1 MPKRKDIS
9 SVLVI
14 GAGPIVIGQ
23 ACEFD
28 YSGTQACKALKQEG
42 LRVVLIN
49 SNPATIMT
57 DPEIADATYIEP
69 ITITSIEKVIIKE
82 KVDALLSTVGGQTA
96 LNCGLKLWKEGI
108 LDKHGVLMIGAK
120 PEAIEKAEDR
130 QMFNEA
136 MEKIG
141 LEVPKSAIVCSLEE
155 GLKELKQIG
164 LPAIIRPS
172 FTLGGS
178 GGGIARTLN
187 EFKKILS
194 YGLDLSPT
202 SQVLINES
210 ILGWKEYEMEVV
222 RDYKDT
228 VIIICSIE
236 NIDPMGVHTGDSI
249 TVAPALT
256 LTDKEYQKMR
266 DASIAVLREIGVE
279 TGGSNVQFAIHPR
292 NGKMFVIEMNPR
304 VSRSSALASK
314 VTGFPIA
321 KVAAKL
327 AIGYTLD
334 EIQNDITQVTPIS
347 FEPSID
353 YIVTKIPRFNF
364 EKFKETKP
372 VLSTSMQS
380 VGEVMSI
387 GRSFAESLQK
397 GLCSLEI
404 GLTGLN
410 IPSVDGLE
418 KAKTK
423 KEKQA
428 ILKEAL
434 DVFRPDRILCV
445 AQGFREGLDIDE
457 IHRITAIDSWF
468 LREIEKIVNEEK
480 KIQIQGLPTDQVQFL
495 RLKKM
500 GFSDIRLSQLASKS
514 YDEVLDLRRRLNIKP
529 VFKRVDTCAGE
540 FESKAAYLYSCYEGD
555 GLSIPECESFPSNR
569 KKIII
574 LGSGPNRIGQ
584 GIEFDY
590 TCVHASKSL
599 SAIGFETIMINCNPE
614 TVSTD
619 YDTSDK
625 LYFEG
630 LFPEYV
636 LEVIYREQQKG
647 QLLGVIVQF
656 GGQTSLKLAQ
666 VLQKATVPILGTS
679 SDSIDL
685 AENRER
691 LQKLLLKLDIA
702 QPQNT
707 ICHQIEDI
715 ASATE
720 KIGYPVVIRPSNV
733 LGGRAMATLQN
744 SQSLEKYLKENQSLI
759 LDGPILIDRFL
770 ENAVEVDVDGI
781 YDGDNIYIAGIMEHI
796 EYAGIHSGDSACVIP
811 PWSLSKSLQI
821 QINKT
826 TEMLAKALK
835 VRGLVNVQYAVR
847 DEKLYMIEVNPRASR
862 TTPFVAK
869 STGVPIAAIASQ
881 VMAGKKLTDF
891 HLPSLHLN
899 HFSFKEV
906 VLPFSRF
913 AHADTLLGPEM
924 KSTGEVM
931 GWDKNFSLAFGKSQ
945 LAAFNAIPTKGFA
958 LICYPRS
965 CGERSLSLIR
975 ELVDLNFKVGVIGDI
990 TFDLQ
995 KQYALEGVIL
1005 SKYQKKNLGHLDTVH
1020 FLDFL
1025 QSQNVNLAIV
1035 IDHGEHLKNLRR
1047 AIMLSRICYFSTE
1060 QSAMLALDFIKISQT
1075 KNHVPSINPI
1085 QSIDS
1090 SSRIECN
1097 E

>member
-1 MPKRKDIS
+1 MPRQKSIS

-28 YSGTQACKALKQEG
+28 YSGTQACKALKEEG

-57 DPEIADATYIEP
+57 DPEVADATYIEP
-69 ITITSIEKVIIKE
+69 ITTESVEKIIIKE
-82 KVDALLSTVGGQTA
+82 KIDALLSTVGGQTA
-96 LNCGLKLWKEGI
+96 LNCGLQLWKEGV
-108 LDKHGVLMIGAK
+108 LEKHNVLMIGAK

-136 MEKIG
+136 MERIG
-141 LEVPKSAIVCSLEE
+141 LEVPKSAIVHSLEE
-155 GLKELKQIG
+155 GLKELEHIG

-178 GGGIARTLN
+178 GGGIARTLD
-187 EFKKILS
+187 EFKEILS
-194 YGLDLSPT
+194 RGLDLSPT
-202 SQVLINES
+202 NQVLINES

-228 VIIICSIE
+228 AIIICSIE
-236 NIDPMGVHTGDSI
+236 NIDPMGVHTGDSM

-266 DASIAVLREIGVE
+266 NASIAVLREIGVE
-279 TGGSNVQFAIHPR
+279 TGGSNVQFAVNPLDGRMLI
-292 NGKMFVIEMNPR
+292 IEMNPR

-334 EIQNDITQVTPIS
+334 EIQNDITKVTPIS

-387 GRSFAESLQK
+387 GRNFAESLQK
-397 GLCSLEI
+397 GLCSLET
-404 GLTGLN
+404 GLTGLET
-410 IPSVDGLE
+410 PSVEGFKE
-418 KAKTK
+418 AETK
-423 KEKQA
+423 KERQA

-434 DVFRPDRILCV
+434 SIFRPDRILCI
-445 AQGFREGLDIDE
+445 AQSFREGLGIDE
-457 IHRITAIDSWF
+457 IYQITAVDPWF
-468 LREIEKIVNEEK
+468 LSEIEKIVNAEK
-480 KIQIQGLPTDQVQFL
+480 QIQTQGLPEDRVQFL

-500 GFSDIRLSQLASKS
+500 GFSDMRLAQLTNKK
-514 YDEVLDLRRRLNIKP
+514 YNEVLSLRHQLNVRP
-529 VFKRVDTCAGE
+529 VFKRVDTCAGQ

-555 GLSIPECESFPSNR
+555 GLSDPECESFPSD
-569 KKIII
+569 KKKVII

-599 SAIGFETIMINCNPE
+599 SAIGLETIMINCNPE

-630 LFPEYV
+630 LFPEHV

-647 QLLGVIVQF
+647 ELLGVIVQF
-656 GGQTSLKLAQ
+656 GGQTPLKLSQ
-666 VLQKATVPILGTS
+666 VLQEAQIPILGTS
-679 SDSIDL
+679 PDSIDL

-702 QPQNT
+702 QPESDV
-707 ICHQIEDI
+707 CYQIEDVP
-715 ASATE
+715 SAIE
-720 KIGYPVVIRPSNV
+720 KIGYPVMIRPSHV
-733 LGGRAMATLQN
+733 LGGRAMATLQGP
-744 SQSLEKYLKENQSLI
+744 QCLEKYLKENQELI
-759 LDGPILIDRFL
+759 LEGPILIDRFL
-770 ENAVEVDVDGI
+770 KNAIEIDVDGI
-781 YDGDNIYIAGIMEHI
+781 YDGESIYVAGIMEHI
-796 EYAGIHSGDSACVIP
+796 EPAGIHSGDSACVIP
-811 PWSLSKSLQI
+811 PWSLSKSLQT

-835 VRGLVNVQYAVR
+835 VRGFINVQYAVR

-881 VMAGKKLTDF
+881 VMIGRKLTDF
-891 HLPSLHLN
+891 HLPSLHFN
-899 HFSFKEV
+899 YFSFKEV

-931 GWDKNFSLAFGKSQ
+931 GWDKNFSLAFAKSQ
-945 LAAFNAIPTKGFA
+945 QAAFNTIPKEGFA
-958 LICYPRS
+958 LICCPHS
-965 CGERSLSLIR
+965 HKENGLSIVKKLI
-975 ELVDLNFKVGVIGDI
+975 DLGFKVGVIGNI
-990 TFDLQ
+990 GAE
-995 KQYALEGVIL
+995 KQYDLENVIL
-1005 SKYQKKNLGHLDTVH
+1005 SKYKKKDISDLDTVY

-1025 QSQNVNLAIV
+1025 QSQNINLAIMM
-1035 IDHGEHLKNLRR
+1035 DHGVHLKNLRR
-1047 AIMLSRICYFSTE
+1047 AILLSRMCYFSTK
-1060 QSAMLALDFIKISQT
+1060 QSAMLALDFIEMSQT
-1075 KNHVPSINPI
+1075 KNHIFSIHPI
-1085 QSIDS
+1085 QSIS
-1090 SSRIECN
+1090 SSFKIKSDKQ
-1097 E
+1097 

>member
-1 MPKRKDIS
+1 MPKQENIS

-28 YSGTQACKALKQEG
+28 YSGTQACKALKEEG
-42 LRVVLIN
+42 LRVVLVN

-57 DPEIADATYIEP
+57 DPEVADATYIEP
-69 ITITSIEKVIIKE
+69 ITVKSVEKIIIKE

-96 LNCGLKLWKEGI
+96 LNCGLQLWKEGI

-136 MEKIG
+136 MERIG
-141 LEVPKSAIVCSLEE
+141 LEVPKSAIVHCLEE
-155 GLKELKQIG
+155 GLKELEHIG
-164 LPAIIRPS
+164 LPAILRPS

-178 GGGIARTLN
+178 GGGVAYNLD
-187 EFKKILS
+187 EFKEVLN

-202 SQVLINES
+202 NQVLINES

-222 RDYKDT
+222 RDCKDT
-228 VIIICSIE
+228 AIIICSIE

-279 TGGSNVQFAIHPR
+279 TGGSNVQFAVNPR
-292 NGKMFVIEMNPR
+292 NGRMLIIEMNPR

-364 EKFKETKP
+364 EKFKETAS

-397 GLCSLEI
+397 GFCSLEI
-404 GLTGLN
+404 GLK
-410 IPSVDGLE
+410 GLE
-418 KAKTK
+418 TPSIEGLKEAETK
-423 KEKQA
+423 EERQA

-434 DVFRPDRILCV
+434 GVFRPDRILCI
-445 AQGFREGLDIDE
+445 AEGFREGLDIDE
-457 IHRITAIDSWF
+457 IYQITAIDPWF
-468 LREIEKIVNEEK
+468 LSEIEKIVNAEQ
-480 KIQIQGLPTDQVQFL
+480 KIQREGLPVDKIQLL

-500 GFSDIRLSQLASKS
+500 GFSDMRLSQLASKS
-514 YDEVLDLRRRLNIKP
+514 YDEVLKLRHKLDLRP

-555 GLSIPECESFPSNR
+555 GLSDPECESFPST
-569 KKIII
+569 KKKVIII
-574 LGSGPNRIGQ
+574 GSGPNRIGQ

-599 SAIGFETIMINCNPE
+599 SAMGLETIMINCNPE

-636 LEVIYREQQKG
+636 LEVIYKEQKKG
-647 QLLGVIVQF
+647 QFLGVIVQF

-666 VLQKATVPILGTS
+666 VLQEAKIPILGTS
-679 SDSIDL
+679 PDNIDL

-691 LQKLLLKLDIA
+691 LKKLLLKLEIA
-702 QPQNT
+702 QPRNT

-715 ASATE
+715 SLAIDE
-720 KIGYPVVIRPSNV
+720 IGYPVVIRPSNV
-733 LGGRAMATLQN
+733 LGGQAMATLQ
-744 SQSLEKYLKENQSLI
+744 SAQCLKKYLKENQELI

-781 YDGDNIYIAGIMEHI
+781 YDGESIYIAGIMEHI
-796 EYAGIHSGDSACVIP
+796 ELAGIHSGDSACVIP
-811 PWSLSKSLQI
+811 PWSLSKSLQV

-826 TEMLAKALK
+826 TEVLAKALK
-835 VRGLVNVQYAVR
+835 VKGLMNVQYAVCN
-847 DEKLYMIEVNPRASR
+847 EKLYMIEVNPRASR

-881 VMAGKKLTDF
+881 VMVGKKLVDF
-891 HLPSLHLN
+891 HLPPLHLN

-913 AHADTLLGPEM
+913 AGADTVLGPEM

-958 LICYPRS
+958 LVCYPQS
-965 CGERSLSLIR
+965 CKKNGLSIVKKLM
-975 ELVDLNFKVGVIGDI
+975 DLGFKVGVVGDVSGDVKEQCI
-990 TFDLQ
+990 EDI
-995 KQYALEGVIL
+995 IL
-1005 SKYQKKNLGHLDTVH
+1005 STYQKKNLEDLNTTH
-1020 FLDFL
+1020 FLNFL
-1025 QSQNVNLAIV
+1025 QSQNINLAIMV
-1035 IDHGEHLKNLRR
+1035 DHRPHLKNLRR

-1060 QSAMLALDFIKISQT
+1060 QPAMLALDFIKTSQA
-1075 KNHVPSINPI
+1075 KNCMPSIHPI
-1085 QSIDS
+1085 QSINS
-1090 SSRIECN
+1090 SFKIISGR
-1097 E
+1097 

>member
-1 MPKRKDIS
+1 MPKQKNIS

-28 YSGTQACKALKQEG
+28 YSGTQACKALKEEG

-57 DPEIADATYIEP
+57 DPEVADVTYIEP
-69 ITITSIEKVIIKE
+69 ITTEFVEKIIIKE
-82 KVDALLSTVGGQTA
+82 QVDALLSTVGGQTA
-96 LNCGLKLWKEGI
+96 LNCGLQLWKEGI
-108 LDKHGVLMIGAK
+108 LEKHNVLMIGAK

-141 LEVPKSAIVCSLEE
+141 LEVPKSAIVHNLEE
-155 GLKELKQIG
+155 GLKELKYIG

-178 GGGIARTLN
+178 GGGVARSLE
-187 EFKKILS
+187 EFKEILS
-194 YGLDLSPT
+194 HGLDLSPT
-202 SQVLINES
+202 HQVLINES

-228 VIIICSIE
+228 AIIICSIE

-266 DASIAVLREIGVE
+266 NASIAVLREIGVE
-279 TGGSNVQFAIHPR
+279 TGGSNVQFAVNPR
-292 NGKMFVIEMNPR
+292 DGRMLIIEMNPR

-364 EKFKETKP
+364 EKFQDTKP

-397 GLCSLEI
+397 GFCSLEMGLI
-404 GLTGLN
+404 GLEMPSLEELN
-410 IPSVDGLE
+410 
-418 KAKTK
+418 KAKNR
-423 KEKQA
+423 EERQA

-434 DVFRPDRILCV
+434 RIFRPDRILCI

-457 IHRITAIDSWF
+457 IYQITAIDPWF
-468 LREIEKIVNEEK
+468 LSEIEKIVNAEK
-480 KIQIQGLPTDQVQFL
+480 KIQMQGLPLNRVELL
-495 RLKKM
+495 RLKRM
-500 GFSDIRLSQLASKS
+500 GFSDMRLAQLAGKR
-514 YDEVLDLRRRLNIKP
+514 YDKVVGLRRQFNIRP
-529 VFKRVDTCAGE
+529 VFKRVDTCAGQ

-555 GLSIPECESFPSNR
+555 GLSDPVCESFPSD
-569 KKIII
+569 KKKVVI

-599 SAIGFETIMINCNPE
+599 SAIGLETIMINCNPE

-630 LFPEYV
+630 LFSEHV

-647 QLLGVIVQF
+647 ELLGVIVQF
-656 GGQTSLKLAQ
+656 GGQTPLKLSQ
-666 VLQKATVPILGTS
+666 VLQKAQIPILGTS
-679 SDSIDL
+679 PDSIDL

-691 LQKLLLKLDIA
+691 MQKLLLQLNIA
-702 QPQNT
+702 QPQNDV
-707 ICHQIEDI
+707 CYRIEDVSSTI
-715 ASATE
+715 E
-720 KIGYPVVIRPSNV
+720 KIGYPVMIRPSHV
-733 LGGRAMATLQN
+733 LGGRAMAALQGP
-744 SQSLEKYLKENQSLI
+744 QCLEKYLKENRQLI

-770 ENAVEVDVDGI
+770 ENAIEIDVDGI
-781 YDGDNIYIAGIMEHI
+781 YDGENIYVAGIMEHI
-796 EYAGIHSGDSACVIP
+796 EPAGIHSGDSACVIP
-811 PWSLSKSLQI
+811 PWSLSKSIQEQI
-821 QINKT
+821 HKT

-835 VRGLVNVQYAVR
+835 VKGFINVQYAVR
-847 DEKLYMIEVNPRASR
+847 NEKLYMIEVNPRASR

-869 STGVPIAAIASQ
+869 VTGVPIAAIASQ

-891 HLPSLHLN
+891 DLPSVHLN

-945 LAAFNAIPTKGFA
+945 LAAFNAIPKEGFA
-958 LICYPRS
+958 LVCPLQSYKES
-965 CGERSLSLIR
+965 GLSIIKKLM
-975 ELVDLNFKVGVIGDI
+975 DLNFKVGVIGGANLE
-990 TFDLQ
+990 LQ
-995 KQYALEGVIL
+995 KECDLESLIL
-1005 SKYQKKNLGHLDTVH
+1005 SKHKKKNIDDLDVVH

-1025 QSQNVNLAIV
+1025 QSQKINLAI
-1035 IDHGEHLKNLRR
+1035 IMDHSAHLKNLRR

-1060 QSAMLALDFIKISQT
+1060 QSALLALDFIKNNQATTCMSSIS
-1075 KNHVPSINPI
+1075 PI
-1085 QSIDS
+1085 QSIDPL
-1090 SSRIECN
+1090 R
-1097 E
+1097 